1 MTAPRG
7 HTPVL
12 CAEVC
17 AALAPRDGD
26 VLVDGT
32 FGAGGYAR
40 ALLAA
45 ARCVI
50 WGIDRDPSAIAG
62 GAALAAENAGRLHLL
77 EGCYADMEALL
88 AARGVTRVD
97 GVVLDIGVSSMQID
111 QPARGFSFQADGP
124 LDMRMSG
131 TGPTAADIVNQYDE
145 AKLADLLYRL
155 GEERKSRRIARAIV
169 RARREAPITRTR
181 QLARIIEQAVGPA
194 KSASAKTAS
203 AGGKTVHPA
212 TRSFQAL
219 RIAVNDELGQLRAG
233 LSAAERLLAPR
244 GRLCVVSFHSLED
257 RIVKNFLRE
266 RCGQTPRASRHLP
279 PDVRPGYA
287 PTFEL
292 LFSRAR
298 KPGAAELAA
307 NPRARSARLRAAI
320 RTNAAPWPETVNR
333 ETSA

>member
-7 HTPVL
+7 HIPVL

-45 ARCVI
+45 ARCVV

-88 AARGVTRVD
+88 IARGVTRVD
-97 GVVLDIGVSSMQID
+97 GVVLDIGVSSMQLD
-111 QPARGFSFQADGP
+111 QPARGFSFQTDGP
-124 LDMRMSG
+124 LDMRMG
-131 TGPTAADIVNQYDE
+131 GEGPTAADIVNHYDE
-145 AKLADLLYRL
+145 AALADLLYHF

-169 RARREAPITRTR
+169 RARREAPITRTG

-194 KSASAKTAS
+194 K
-203 AGGKTVHPA
+203 AGAAPRKPVHPA

-257 RIVKNFLRE
+257 RIVKTFLRE
-266 RCGQTPRASRHLP
+266 RCGQTPHASRHLP
-279 PDVRPGYA
+279 PAARPGYA

-320 RTNAAPWPETVNR
+320 RTTAAAWPAAANR
-333 ETSA
+333 ETSS